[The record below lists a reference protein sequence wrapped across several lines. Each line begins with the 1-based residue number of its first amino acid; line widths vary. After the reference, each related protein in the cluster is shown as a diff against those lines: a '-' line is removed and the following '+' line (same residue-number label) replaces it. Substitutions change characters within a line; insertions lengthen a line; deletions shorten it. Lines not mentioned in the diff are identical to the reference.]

1 MGNLPTFIVFE
12 DGDKINFIDVNN
24 VLVGYDLSCSC
35 CENANWFISDKVIEK
50 WPEKEE
56 QDKNLD
62 GFLFDKEFFM
72 EISSIPSEDGYD
84 HLGDGGMVVFKLINT
99 GVGITPSITT
109 GITSIP
115 LNGTI
120 STPNVTVA
128 NTKFIPDDEDLKK
141 MWSTGGINGDTNYK
155 Q

>member
-1 MGNLPTFIVFE
+1 MGRGTSADTACFANSAQ
-12 DGDKINFIDVNN
+12 N
-24 VLVGYDLSCSC
+24 VMVDS
-35 CENANWFISDKVIEK
+35 FT
-50 WPEKEE
+50 
-56 QDKNLD
+56 
-62 GFLFDKEFFM
+62 
-72 EISSIPSEDGYD
+72 SSSP
-84 HLGDGGMVVFKLINT
+84 T